1 MEVGDKEII
10 ESCVLTTLS
19 RRKKARSD
27 GGEDVR
33 VTSVLDGHD
42 AHAVESAASGAEL
55 NVVAV
60 PVENFGAAEDSEV
73 LQLSLA
79 DSGAVVGDDEELGGS
94 ISELLEGNLVA
105 DLGLAGLDGKIEL
118 LLEVVRDVG
127 DLSHVDT

>member
-1 MEVGDKEII
+1 MGLGDKEII
-10 ESCVLTTLS
+10 ESYSYSSVAPE
-19 RRKKARSD
+19 KGRSD

-33 VTSVLDGHD
+33 VTSVLNGHY
-42 AHAVESAASGAEL
+42 ANAVQSAAGGAQL
-55 NVVAV
+55 NVVTV

-94 ISELLEGNLVA
+94 ISEMLEGNLVA
-105 DLGLAGLDGKIEL
+105 DLGLAGLDGEIEL
-118 LLEVVRDVG
+118 LLEIVGDVG